1 MNIGL
6 IGHMAS
12 GKDEFAKYLPDYS
25 RLAFGDPIRHL
36 ANTLKTK
43 GMLDA
48 LWEVRDLMK
57 PHDVPFGILRDVWKW
72 QHIKCSDKKN
82 RELLQT
88 MGTQLRKVK
97 DDIWIQQ
104 VVKEIKKNPMK
115 KFVVTDVRRDSEV
128 AALVSL
134 GFTMVAI
141 SADKEA
147 RVARLIARD
156 GSYDPKWEK
165 NIAESEIES
174 LMNNRCGFTVDN
186 NGTKEELQ
194 TQASVLLATLG

>member
-1 MNIGL
+1 MN
-6 IGHMAS
+6 
-12 GKDEFAKYLPDYS
+12 EFKV
-25 RLAFGDPIRHL
+25 GD
-36 ANTLKTK
+36 
-43 GMLDA
+43 
-48 LWEVRDLMK
+48 
-57 PHDVPFGILRDVWKW
+57 
-72 QHIKCSDKKN
+72 
-82 RELLQT
+82 
-88 MGTQLRKVK
+88 KVK
-97 DDIWIQQ
+97 IIKLFVYDPFEVGDIGEVERIIDRDG
-104 VVKEIKKNPMK
+104 VSVKFATGSYPMLNGQLELIKKNPMK

-194 TQASVLLATLG
+194 TQAGILLATIG